1 MILEACMYTCLSIH
15 MHTIYSGT
23 HTDIIWHKHAYILLH
38 PHTLACVPTDEHM
51 SLHSCM
57 HMSPHVSLQMH
68 VLQTHACG
76 EAHTCISTGTLTS
89 SWPFLEM
96 CVLLCRHMHTSPPY
110 TNRHAKHE
118 TAGKHMLSHWYAP
131 HWHMHA
137 GWHLHTHLLAH
148 TCPPINTCLQ
158 LRACTPADALP
169 ACSHL

>member
-1 MILEACMYTCLSIH
+1 MMILEACMYTCLSIH

-68 VLQTHACG
+68 VLQMHACG

-96 CVLLCRHMHTSPPY
+96 CVLLCRHMHTSPN
-110 TNRHAKHE
+110 TQ
-118 TAGKHMLSHWYAP
+118 TGMLSMKLQANTCFLID
-131 HWHMHA
+131 MLLTGTCMLA
-137 GWHLHTHLLAH
+137 GTCTH
-148 TCPPINTCLQ
+148 TC
-158 LRACTPADALP
+158 
-169 ACSHL
+169 

>member
-57 HMSPHVSLQMH
+57 HMSPHVSLQVH

-89 SWPFLEM
+89 SWPFVEM
-96 CVLLCRHMHTSPPY
+96 CVLLCRHMHTSPPIHKQACQAWNCRQ
-110 TNRHAKHE
+110 THAFSLICSSL
-118 TAGKHMLSHWYAP
+118 A
-131 HWHMHA
+131 HA
-137 GWHLHTHLLAH
+137 CWLALAH
-148 TCPPINTCLQ
+148 TLASTYMP
-158 LRACTPADALP
+158 
-169 ACSHL
+169 SH